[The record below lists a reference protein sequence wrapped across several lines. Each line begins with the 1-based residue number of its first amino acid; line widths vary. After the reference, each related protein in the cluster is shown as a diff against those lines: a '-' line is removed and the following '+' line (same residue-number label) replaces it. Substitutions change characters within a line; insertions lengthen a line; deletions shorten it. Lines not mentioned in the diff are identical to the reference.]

1 MSSPRELEIVRQ
13 LGRTMAAAL
22 GLQLDDPDPPVGPQ
36 HCPVRPPIGQR
47 LIEFGQEVLI
57 DELRD
62 AVAVVVLR
70 LVAMRQR
77 IQQSQELA
85 ALPAGRDRRVRC
97 PGPSL
102 RKSGSSSG
110 AAASPRGP
118 NEVAAKGPS
127 GLPTHCQARSRS
139 RHTRQAV
146 GQPARRADNP
156 ASCRRQRAGTA
167 SVRSMTL
174 ATGRGHK
181 SCTPSGSPQTSSL
194 NGTSGRTVRGQVERR
209 PRPWISC
216 RHASR
221 RLQAGHRSGG
231 GSSSLSVADPSGRYR
246 HTHEPRAP

>member
-1 MSSPRELEIVRQ
+1 MIQTRRLGHSTAQSGHPLGNASSS
-13 LGRTMAAAL
+13 LGRRYSSTNCATPSPWSSSASWPCASASNSRRNWLPCRLGVTGEFDARGLPSANQGRHQAL
-22 GLQLDDPDPPVGPQ
+22 Q
-36 HCPVRPPIGQR
+36 H
-47 LIEFGQEVLI
+47 L
-57 DELRD
+57 
-62 AVAVVVLR
+62 
-70 LVAMRQR
+70 
-77 IQQSQELA
+77 LA
-85 ALPAGRDRRVRC
+85 AQMKSPPKVPRVF
-97 PGPSL
+97 P
-102 RKSGSSSG
+102 
-110 AAASPRGP
+110 
-118 NEVAAKGPS
+118 
-127 GLPTHCQARSRS
+127 HDCQARSRS